1 MTKELSLPLAETELT
16 QEITYPVA
24 AERLVIDDTY
34 SLETWAIADTPK
46 LFRVLQGS
54 KAFIGRTQPEL
65 AEMSEAE
72 VAESLAYSV
81 ERIAQGRMAGYKVV
95 KTTPE
100 GSTIVGGLNM
110 GKREGSSCMIGYWR
124 SESIAGQGVM
134 TRAMKTAL
142 DFAFNEWGI
151 KTVIAEIHPDN
162 KPSIRLAERNGAS
175 LVLGKVA
182 SYPDEV
188 VYEIKK
194 PL

>member
-1 MTKELSLPLAETELT
+1 MTETVESMADTGLAPP
-16 QEITYPVA
+16 EIYPKA
-24 AERLVIDDTY
+24 AERLVIDDMY
-34 SLETWAIADTPK
+34 SLEAWTIADAPE

-54 KAFIGRTQPEL
+54 KDFIGRTQPEL
-65 AEMSEAE
+65 AEMSEAD
-72 VAESLAYSV
+72 VAKSLAFSV
-81 ERIAQGRMAGYKVV
+81 ERIAQGRMAGYKIV

-110 GKREGSSCMIGYWR
+110 GGREGSSCMIGYWR

-142 DFAFNEWGI
+142 DFAFNDWGI
-151 KTVIAEIHPDN
+151 ESVIAEIHPDN
-162 KPSIRLAERNGAS
+162 KPSIGLAERNGAS